1 MIPKVDLPQVDEII
15 CKCFQI
21 PESVIRNC
29 IGENGLTEIEQV
41 TRACQAGGGCHTCH
55 LLIQLFIDQN
65 KDRDRPEEGQPPA
78 HPPKAPKKGIFARFF
93 SRNGSK
99 TPFAH

>member
-1 MIPKVDLPQVDEII
+1 MIPKVDIPQADEIV
-15 CKCFQI
+15 CKCLQI

-29 IGENGLTEIEQV
+29 IEENGLTEIEQV

-55 LLIQLFIDQN
+55 MLIQLFIDQN
-65 KDRDRPEEGQPPA
+65 RERNRPTEEPVSA
-78 HPPKAPKKGIFARFF
+78 HPAKVLKKGIFARFF

-99 TPFAH
+99 TPSA